1 MNKNEVHLEIPHV
14 QMTKQALANKKVAAK
29 AFKSL
34 SKHKIEQPDHWFG
47 SKNII
52 LRLFQLIMPLKVTW
66 NIPLNVWKTGSLR
79 FFAAWLMTKVSLGT
93 LIWGFE
99 GQIGI

>member
-1 MNKNEVHLEIPHV
+1 MTKNEVHLEIPNA
-14 QMTKQALANKKVAAK
+14 QMTWQVLANKKVFE

-34 SKHKIEQPDHWFG
+34 TKHKIEIPDHWFG

-52 LRLFQLIMPLKVTW
+52 LRLFQLIMPLKVTR
-66 NIPLNVWKTGSLR
+66 NMPLNVWKSGSSR

-93 LIWGFE
+93 LVWGFE